1 MTPPRDPQCRA
12 ARPLP
17 GVARAARRYEELEA
31 IGRRL
36 HFEVET
42 EGVRIEVR
50 DLEGNTLR
58 AISPS
63 EALAVAS
70 GAPP

>member
-42 EGVRIEVR
+42 
-50 DLEGNTLR
+50 